1 MLQFGLKDSWGG
13 GLLESLWE
21 PLQFKTLLLWG
32 KEKSL
37 SNGSHLLLVRALPPG
52 ANGLHFWGETGGRGG
67 ASGTWGRAC
76 VKPVAE
82 PASQGGSARN
92 SSDAQQ
98 GYLTREV
105 RRTGGR
111 MRRLS
116 WAPGNAR
123 SREWGREIEKIN
135 VWQRGNII
143 QHPLYVE
150 LGRYKW
156 TYRTEEIHR
165 LRKWIY
171 SCQGEGIAWV
181 FGMNMHTLLRFNG
194 SPTRT
199 YCTAHRELCSTL
211 YGRLD
216 EKGVCGENRY
226 MCRYGWVPL
235 LFTWNYRN
243 INWLYPKIKS

>member
-52 ANGLHFWGETGGRGG
+52 VNGLHFWGATGGHGG

-76 VKPVAE
+76 VKPVAGL
-82 PASQGGSARN
+82 ASQGGSTRT
-92 SSDAQQ
+92 SSDAQE
-98 GYLTREV
+98 GYLTWEV
-105 RRTGGR
+105 RRTGGK

-116 WAPGNAR
+116 LAPENAR
-123 SREWGREIEKIN
+123 SREWGREISYGTPYMWSLK
-135 VWQRGNII
+135 
-143 QHPLYVE
+143 
-150 LGRYKW
+150 RYKW

-171 SCQGEGIAWV
+171 SCQGEGRGWV
-181 FGMNMHTLLRFNG
+181 FGMNMHTLLCFNG

-199 YCTAHRELCSTL
+199 YCTAHRELVIWQP
-211 YGRLD
+211 GREGSL
-216 EKGVCGENRY
+216 GGEQIH
-226 MCRYGWVPL
+226 V
-235 LFTWNYRN
+235 
-243 INWLYPKIKS
+243 